1 MRSIIKLQNR
11 LKIIYQLQLID
22 DQLDELEEL
31 RGDLPNTVKALEEKI
46 DRVKEDISNMEKE
59 QKESLKKRNK
69 NELDIEKFTENQKK
83 FKSQLYQVRNN
94 KEYDALTK
102 EIDHTENQIIKL
114 TTENDSL
121 ADLSK
126 SLSVQIEDIKPML
139 DELKQELKEN
149 KADLKVIVKAN
160 EKEEINLRSQREKI
174 ESEVK
179 KRDISAYMR
188 IRKAKKGKAIATIK
202 RSACSGCHNVVPSQR
217 QLEIRQNNKLFLCEY
232 CGRILVSNEITELT
246 NE

>member
-1 MRSIIKLQNR
+1 LYNR
-11 LKIIYQLQLID
+11 LKIVYQLQLID

-31 RGDLPNTVKALEEKI
+31 RGDLPNTVRDLEEKI
-46 DRVKEDISNMEKE
+46 NSLKEDIAKMEKE
-59 QKESLKKRNK
+59 QKESLKKRNS
-69 NELDIEKFTENQKK
+69 NELEIEKLTENQKK

-102 EIDHTENQIIKL
+102 EIDHTEDQITKL
-114 TTENDSL
+114 GAENDSL

-126 SLSVQIEDIKPML
+126 SLTVQIEEIKPRL

-149 KADLKVIVKAN
+149 KADLKEIIKAN
-160 EKEEINLRSQREKI
+160 EKEEAKLLGERKKI

-179 KRDISAYMR
+179 KGDLSAYMR
-188 IRKAKKGKAIATIK
+188 IRKAKKGKAVATIK

-217 QLEIRQNNKLFLCEY
+217 QLEIRQNNRLYFCEY
-232 CGRILVSNEITELT
+232 CGRILVSNEIAESIA
-246 NE
+246 N